1 MNLHLL
7 IFLLAIAAITA
18 TGCKTNITGPAPFN
32 EATDAANDISVSFY
46 TTDDQGDL
54 VREEDSGSKRQLPPK
69 SYGDTR
75 ITSQYVGLTAEAAH
89 VLAQQQGYTFRVRN
103 GITSAEFKSGR
114 ITAHTKDGI
123 VQSIRVER
131 KDF

>member
-1 MNLHLL
+1 MNIRLRIL
-7 IFLLAIAAITA
+7 LLAIAAITA
-18 TGCKTNITGPAPFN
+18 TGCKTDITRLTSIN
-32 EATDAANDISVSFY
+32 EANDAVNDISVSFL
-46 TTDDQGDL
+46 TIDDQGDL

-69 SYGDTR
+69 SYDDIR

-103 GITSAEFKSGR
+103 GIKTAEFQSGR
-114 ITAHTKDGI
+114 ITAQTKDGI
-123 VQSIRVER
+123 VQSISVER